1 MGVTWASFSCFL
13 FFLKLFTFRD
23 KGRKGEREG
32 AKHQCVVASSMP
44 PTGDLACNTGMCP
57 DWESN
62 WRPFGFQAS
71 TQSTESHQPGH
82 HMLFKEKWPIRGW
95 DATCIFIWPS
105 SHLYHLHAYLF
116 PFLCVQHQQWHCLF
130 INTFLSFVN
139 ISLPWIGH
147 WDR

>member
-1 MGVTWASFSCFL
+1 MLFIFL
-13 FFLKLFTFRD
+13 NSIFLRFYLFIFRER
-23 KGRKGEREG
+23 GREGERGE
-32 AKHQCVVASSMP
+32 KHQCVVAYHVP
-44 PTGDLACNTGMCP
+44 PTGHLACIPGMCP

-82 HMLFKEKWPIRGW
+82 HMLFKEKWPIQGW